1 MTARIEPCLII
12 GGILFFMTARTK
24 PCPEDILLFVTARTM
39 PCLMGI
45 LLFVTARTVLCPMGI
60 LFLVLARTE
69 PGVWKGKPAAE
80 L

>member
-12 GGILFFMTARTK
+12 GGILFFVTARTK

-39 PCLMGI
+39 PCPEGI
-45 LLFVTARTVLCPMGI
+45 L
-60 LFLVLARTE
+60 LVLARTK